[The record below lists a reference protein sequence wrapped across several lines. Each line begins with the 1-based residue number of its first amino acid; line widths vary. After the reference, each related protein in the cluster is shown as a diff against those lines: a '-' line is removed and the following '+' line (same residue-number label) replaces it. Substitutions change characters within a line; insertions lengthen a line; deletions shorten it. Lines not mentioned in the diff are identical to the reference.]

1 VSSGFVADASVAAA
15 WVVESQSTSATDR
28 LFVEVEAGAPVHV
41 PMLWMFEVANALLML
56 RRRQRI
62 DQQGYDLARADL
74 GSLRPLVDAEGPQL
88 ALGSVCEL
96 AEKHVLSVYDAT
108 YLELA
113 LRKTVPLASRDSA
126 LNKAARR
133 AGVRTLL

>member
-1 VSSGFVADASVAAA
+1 VNPGFVADASVAAS
-15 WVVESQSTSATDR
+15 WVVKSQSTDATDR

-41 PMLWMFEVANALLML
+41 PVLWMFEVANALLML
-56 RRRQRI
+56 IRRRRI

-74 GSLRPLVDAEGPQL
+74 GSLRPSVDAEGPQL
-88 ALGSVCEL
+88 ALGSICEL
-96 AEKHVLSVYDAT
+96 AERHALSVYDAT

-113 LRKTVPLASRDSA
+113 LRKTVPLATRDSA
-126 LNKAARR
+126 LNKAAKR

>member
-1 VSSGFVADASVAAA
+1 VNPGFVADASVAAA
-15 WVVESQSTSATDR
+15 WVVKSQSTNVTDR

-41 PMLWMFEVANALLML
+41 PVLWMFEVANALLML
-56 RRRQRI
+56 KRRQRI

-74 GSLRPLVDAEGPQL
+74 AGLRPLVDAEGPQL
-88 ALGSVCEL
+88 ALGSISEL
-96 AEKHVLSVYDAT
+96 AEKHVLSVYDAV

-113 LRKTVPLASRDSA
+113 LRKQLPLASRDSA
-126 LNKAARR
+126 LNKAAKR

>member
-1 VSSGFVADASVAAA
+1 MNPGFVADASVAVA
-15 WVVESQSTSATDR
+15 WVVESQSTDATDR

-41 PMLWMFEVANALLML
+41 PVLWMFEVANALLML
-56 RRRQRI
+56 MRRRRI
-62 DQQGYDLARADL
+62 DRQGYDQARLDL
-74 GSLRPLVDAEGPQL
+74 SNLRPLVDAEGPKL
-88 ALGSVCEL
+88 ALDSICDL
-96 AEKHVLSVYDAT
+96 AEKHVLSVYDAS

-126 LNKAARR
+126 LNKAAKR